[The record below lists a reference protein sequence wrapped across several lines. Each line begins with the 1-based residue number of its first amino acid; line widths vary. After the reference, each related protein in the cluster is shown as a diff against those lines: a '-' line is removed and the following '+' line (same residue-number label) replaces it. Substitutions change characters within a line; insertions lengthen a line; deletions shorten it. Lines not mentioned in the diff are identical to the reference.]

1 MTEFEQS
8 PQVNKIEDDS
18 TSSHLEF
25 EESSGATTVE
35 GESRDEC
42 NDCSSHC
49 VERNIIQVNVEY
61 IYILTYEDDHDPLMQ
76 TEDNIHEPSCYP

>member
-1 MTEFEQS
+1 M
-8 PQVNKIEDDS
+8 NKIEDDS

-61 IYILTYEDDHDPLMQ
+61 IYIY
-76 TEDNIHEPSCYP
+76 